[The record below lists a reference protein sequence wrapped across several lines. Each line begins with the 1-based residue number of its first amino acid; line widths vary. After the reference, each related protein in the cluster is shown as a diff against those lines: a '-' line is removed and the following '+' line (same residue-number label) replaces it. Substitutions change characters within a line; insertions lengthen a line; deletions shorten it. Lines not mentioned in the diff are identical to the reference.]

1 MATTDLVQA
10 SLFIPLL
17 ILAVTQLIKMAVP
30 AVKGW
35 VTIVV
40 ALVVG
45 VVVALIDTNIGV
57 ADITIAQG
65 LVYALGAIGI
75 SVVASKAGGG
85 AAGDGTTYQR

>member
-1 MATTDLVQA
+1 MEPVQA

-30 AVKGW
+30 AVTGW
-35 VTIVV
+35 VTVVV

-45 VVVALIDTNIGV
+45 IVVALLDTTIGV
-57 ADITIAQG
+57 GDITIAQG

-75 SVVASKAGGG
+75 SAAFAKAGGG
-85 AAGDGTTYQR
+85 ASGDNTPPVR